1 MTAHVDR
8 HRTILPWYRTLLAR
22 RFGRVLLHIALI
34 TTGVTF
40 LMPFWWMLATALKP
54 KPAVFRVPPLWLPIQ
69 DPSTWDRLYWENF
82 GRAVGFIPFVQYLY
96 NTLFIAGLASLGVLV
111 TAPMVAYSLSR
122 INWPGRNILFGLTV
136 ATLFLPFYITIIPLF
151 LVYRNLG
158 LIGTPWP
165 LIIPHWVGGA
175 FYIFLLRQFFM
186 TIPQELSEAARID
199 GANELR
205 IFAQIILPLAKPALA
220 TVALFQFLASW
231 REFFGPLIYLNRKET
246 FTLSLGLT
254 QFRSEFDV
262 EWPMLMAASVLVT
275 FPVIALFFFTQRQ
288 FVQGITLTGIKG

>member
-1 MTAHVDR
+1 MAATTQT
-8 HRTILPWYRTLLAR
+8 HRTILPWYRSASAR
-22 RFGRVLLHIALI
+22 LGGRGLLHLALAAS
-34 TTGVTF
+34 GLTF
-40 LMPFWWMLATALKP
+40 LMPFWWMVATALKP

-69 DPSTWDRLYWENF
+69 DPSSWDRLYWENF
-82 GRAVGFIPFVQYLY
+82 PNAVAFIPFVQYLY
-96 NTLFIAGLASLGVLV
+96 NTLFIAVLASLGVFI
-111 TAPMVAYSLSR
+111 TAPMVAYSLAR
-122 INWPGRNILFGLTV
+122 INWPGRRILFGLTV

-158 LIGTPWP
+158 LIGTAWP
-165 LIIPHWVGGA
+165 LIIPHWIGGA

-186 TIPQELSEAARID
+186 TIPQELTEAARID
-199 GANELR
+199 GASEFR
-205 IFAQIILPLAKPALA
+205 IYGRIILPLAKPALA
-220 TVALFQFLASW
+220 TVVLFQFLASW
-231 REFFGPLIYLNRKET
+231 REFFGPLIYLNRKEN

-262 EWPMLMAASVLVT
+262 EWPMLMAASTLVT